1 MHCLCSHLT
10 SFGGGFVVAP
20 NPIDFDK
27 VFEGFKNLSDNI
39 SVFATIITAFAIYIL
54 MAVWLR
60 RKDKKDETMVSRTE
74 ISPHLLRGFL
84 GCENIHIYS
93 QEVVLKG
100 FHCSF
105 FLIVNLNQILAICLE
120 RSYYSF

>member
-1 MHCLCSHLT
+1 MHCLCNHLT

-74 ISPHLLRGFL
+74 ISPHLLRGFFGL
-84 GCENIHIYS
+84 RKYTYLFAGS
-93 QEVVLKG
+93 
-100 FHCSF
+100 SF
-105 FLIVNLNQILAICLE
+105 E
-120 RSYYSF
+120 RFPLLVFSNCQFESDTCHLP